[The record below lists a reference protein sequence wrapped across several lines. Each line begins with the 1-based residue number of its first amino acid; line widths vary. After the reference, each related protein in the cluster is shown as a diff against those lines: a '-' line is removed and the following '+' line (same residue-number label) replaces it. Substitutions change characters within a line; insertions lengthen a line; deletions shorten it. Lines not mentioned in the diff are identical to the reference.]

1 MDIKKWLAENTK
13 RKRNQY
19 ALLVGLVLF
28 PLALMTGLYLLYLNI
43 DKLHSSLHDDVAV
56 LSSQELLVDTV
67 HHVQLAYAHQ
77 LQDWSHM
84 RLSVGD
90 SVSRKQRWQD
100 FLAQELSARSSLE
113 NMLEG
118 ALKAHED
125 TRAANVK
132 SLLELHQD
140 MGTLYRTAYN
150 AYSALPGAALAV
162 QSEVSTTPVAARFA
176 EQLSA
181 FANDAEREYDN
192 LTSRILASQ
201 SGDFT
206 DVQGRVELNLI
217 IITILIL
224 VEALLYLRTLNK
236 NASDL
241 NKIVDENEKTV
252 YHLAYTDS
260 LTELPNRRLFQDRL
274 GHAIILSNRS
284 KKYRAL
290 MFLDMDNFK
299 ALNDSKGH
307 AMGDLLLIE
316 VARRLRTGVRMSD
329 TVARLGGDEFVV
341 LLGELSEIEQSAS
354 EQALMIANKVSEALS
369 QPYQL
374 PQFTY
379 NCSASIGLTLFRDA
393 GITIEEVYKRADAAM
408 YQAKSAG
415 RNTVR
420 FYDPDTQAALE
431 ARSEMELALRTAVSS
446 EQLRLYFQI
455 QVDQDSRPV
464 GAEALIRWIHP
475 QMGIIFPAKFISLAE
490 ETGLIL
496 SIGQWVLEAVCEQI
510 KLWENSPLTADL
522 QIAVNVSARQFNRP
536 DFVTLVDNVIDKT
549 GIDPS
554 KLKLELTES
563 MVHDNVDEVVA
574 KMDALKK
581 IGVKFSMDDF
591 GTGYSSL
598 SYLTQLPL
606 DQLKV
611 DQSFVRNI
619 GIKPADSAIVQT
631 IIGMAANLNLE
642 SIAEGVETEAQR
654 NFLERAGCKRYQGYL
669 FGKPVPVEKFTDA
682 LMEMVQQL

>member
-1 MDIKKWLAENTK
+1 K
-13 RKRNQY
+13 
-19 ALLVGLVLF
+19 
-28 PLALMTGLYLLYLNI
+28 
-43 DKLHSSLHDDVAV
+43 
-56 LSSQELLVDTV
+56 
-67 HHVQLAYAHQ
+67 
-77 LQDWSHM
+77 
-84 RLSVGD
+84 
-90 SVSRKQRWQD
+90 
-100 FLAQELSARSSLE
+100 
-113 NMLEG
+113 
-118 ALKAHED
+118 
-125 TRAANVK
+125 
-132 SLLELHQD
+132 
-140 MGTLYRTAYN
+140 
-150 AYSALPGAALAV
+150 
-162 QSEVSTTPVAARFA
+162 
-176 EQLSA
+176 
-181 FANDAEREYDN
+181 
-192 LTSRILASQ
+192 
-201 SGDFT
+201 
-206 DVQGRVELNLI
+206 
-217 IITILIL
+217 
-224 VEALLYLRTLNK
+224 
-236 NASDL
+236 DL

-252 YHLAYTDS
+252 YHLAYTDA
-260 LTELPNRRLFQDRL
+260 LTDLPNRRLFQDRL
-274 GHAIILSNRS
+274 EHAIVLSDRNR
-284 KKYRAL
+284 KYRAL

-316 VARRLRTGVRMSD
+316 VARRLKASVRVSD

-341 LLGELSEIEQSAS
+341 LLGELSEIEQPAS

-369 QPYQL
+369 QPYHL

-393 GITIEEVYKRADAAM
+393 GITIEEIYKRADAAM

-431 ARSEMELALRTAVSS
+431 ARSEMELALRTAVTA
-446 EQLRLYFQI
+446 EQLRLYYQI
-455 QVDQDSRPV
+455 QVDQDSKPV

-510 KLWENSPLTADL
+510 KLWASNPLTADL

-536 DFVTLVDNVIDKT
+536 DFVTLVGNLINKA
-549 GIDPS
+549 GIDSS

-563 MVHDNVDEVVA
+563 MVHDNIDDVVT
-574 KMDALKK
+574 KMVALKK
-581 IGVKFSMDDF
+581 LGVKFSMDDF

-642 SIAEGVETEAQR
+642 SIAEGVETQAQR
-654 NFLERAGCKRYQGYL
+654 DFLERAGCKRYQGYL

-682 LMEMVQQL
+682 LSEMEQQT